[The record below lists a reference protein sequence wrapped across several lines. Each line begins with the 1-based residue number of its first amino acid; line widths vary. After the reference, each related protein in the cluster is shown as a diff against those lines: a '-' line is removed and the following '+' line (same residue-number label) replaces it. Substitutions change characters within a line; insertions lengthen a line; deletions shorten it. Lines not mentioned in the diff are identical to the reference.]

1 MNRCQTFSLSWAIQ
15 ASQLMVPQR
24 EVPIAPFDIGPGTL
38 EHLGQ
43 LFGLLG
49 EPTLLH
55 LTQHGQHPAGLKKRR
70 TQTFGQLPQRFPCMH
85 RATLGHT
92 IEIARRNEM
101 GVQGVGHR
109 RCQVELPDLF
119 LHIPRNKLDGGL
131 HFRHHPLGFVD
142 ALQAGLTEAFVL
154 RHAANSVNLLAD
166 ICRNEPTVS
175 PHASL

>member
-1 MNRCQTFSLSWAIQ
+1 
-15 ASQLMVPQR
+15 
-24 EVPIAPFDIGPGTL
+24 
-38 EHLGQ
+38 
-43 LFGLLG
+43 
-49 EPTLLH
+49 
-55 LTQHGQHPAGLKKRR
+55 
-70 TQTFGQLPQRFPCMH
+70 
-85 RATLGHT
+85 
-92 IEIARRNEM
+92 M

-154 RHAANSVNLLAD
+154 RHAANGVNLLAD

-175 PHASL
+175 PHATLYIDKVVGLADRTDALGDLLSLGTEALELQARRLRVLFELLQACGSLWGATWAALFRRVARPRKLLLALLAPLLRL